1 MMMRFYSMLYSV
13 YIQKELKKYTAIIYA
28 VNDNE
33 NF

>member
-1 MMMRFYSMLYSV
+1 MNKVSYFIV
-13 YIQKELKKYTAIIYA
+13 YIQKELKKYTALIYA